1 MDCFTW
7 KK

>member
-7 KK
+7 